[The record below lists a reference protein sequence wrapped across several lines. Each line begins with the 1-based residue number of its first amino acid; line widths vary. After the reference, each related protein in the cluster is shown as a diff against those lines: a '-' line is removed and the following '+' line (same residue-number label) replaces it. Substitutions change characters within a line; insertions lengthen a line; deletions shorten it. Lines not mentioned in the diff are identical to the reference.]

1 MRHIVIIGAGL
12 SGLVTGYLL
21 SKYGDRVTL
30 LEHDAHPGGCLQ
42 SFYRE
47 GIRFDTGFHYVG
59 GLADNNPMHYFFK
72 ELDLLSLPWIKQ
84 EGQEVHIGQETYT
97 MPCGH
102 EEFYRTLSDRFPHE
116 KEGLH
121 RYLETFR
128 EITSCPIS
136 ETMPFWERGA
146 WDFLSSTI
154 QDPELRNILSGASLI
169 VELDRKTL
177 PLFAY
182 AEILNSFICSTHRL
196 AQGGQPIIDH
206 LSAGILSYGGQIYCN
221 ATVRRIVEREGSVAG
236 VELADGQSISAD
248 LVISSI
254 NPALTMQLLGDDS
267 SMRKVFRR
275 RMSSLKNS
283 MGCFTLNIKLK
294 EHSIPLRN
302 LPVYVHHRGA
312 DTWNLDTPEIH
323 HVLMH
328 YYPEQNAID
337 LISPVS
343 WERVREWDTPQGNNS
358 EGYLQYKEQ
367 KARECLDVASLAI
380 PGIHDAVDR
389 YWSSTPLTWKRYL
402 NSYNG
407 SSYGV
412 IKDINS
418 LETTLLQPRTPL
430 NGLYLTGQSMILH
443 GIMGTTISAFL
454 TAGTINNDIS
464 VWPVSGMTKSP
475 FSFL

>member
-42 SFYRE
+42 SFHRD

-254 NPALTMQLLGDDS
+254 NPALTMQLLSDDS

-294 EHSIPLRN
+294 DHSIPLRN

-343 WERVREWDTPQGNNS
+343 WERVREWDTSQGNNS
-358 EGYLQYKEQ
+358 EGYLRYKEQ
-367 KARECLDVASLAI
+367 KANECLDVASLAI
-380 PGIHDAVDR
+380 PGIHDAVDH